1 MRNVNIETLDDFNH
15 YTDSM
20 FSNVIKVFWKDF
32 GKYRTINL
40 PRRHCLRF
48 SKAFHLI
55 VEIQELNLATTSI
68 RCKFLVETD
77 QFQELLRN
85 GAG

>member
-1 MRNVNIETLDDFNH
+1 MRNVNIETLDDFNR
-15 YTDSM
+15 YNISM

-48 SKAFHLI
+48 SEAFHPDRRDPRA
-55 VEIQELNLATTSI
+55 QP
-68 RCKFLVETD
+68 
-77 QFQELLRN
+77 RN
-85 GAG
+85 NFDPM